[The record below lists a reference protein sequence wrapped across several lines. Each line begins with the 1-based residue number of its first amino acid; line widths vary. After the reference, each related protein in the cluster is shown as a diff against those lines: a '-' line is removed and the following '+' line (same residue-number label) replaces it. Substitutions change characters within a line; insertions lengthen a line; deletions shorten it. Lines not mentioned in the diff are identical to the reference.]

1 MGQKKSSAIGA
12 RGIGKKNFGKPKREG
27 TEKLN
32 MEPLKQAK
40 NYKGPQGPVVL
51 AILDGVGIGTC
62 KEGDIV
68 SRANTPTL
76 DWLRQNTLG
85 TKLKAH
91 GIAVGM
97 PSDADMGNSEIGHN
111 AIGCGR
117 VFAQGAR
124 LVNEAIENRTLFNGE
139 VWKELIENVTRHR
152 SKLHFIGLFSDGN
165 VHSHIDHLE
174 ALLKE
179 AKNQGVKK
187 ACVHILLDGR
197 DVPPTSAL
205 EYVARFEDFLA
216 GLKKDSDIDF
226 AIASGGGRM
235 QITMDRYQANWDLVE
250 RGWKTHVL
258 GDGRKF
264 KSAREAIETL
274 RQEDPGVID
283 QDLPPFVIARN
294 NAPLG
299 PIKENDSVI
308 FFNFRGDRAIE
319 ISMAFEEE
327 NFDKFP
333 RGPKLNVKFAGMMQ
347 YDGDA
352 LIPKKYLVNPPGIDR
367 TVGEYL
373 VKSGVR
379 QLAISETQ
387 KFGHVTYF
395 FNGNRSGKFD
405 DSLEDYVEIPSD
417 RVPFEQ
423 RPWMKAAEITDKVV
437 EAIGGGRYRFI
448 RLNYANGDMV
458 GHTGIIEAVEI
469 AVEAVDLCLSRL
481 LRAVKK
487 ASGILVVSA
496 DHGNADDM
504 FECNHK
510 TGEIICDEKTGKP
523 KPRTA
528 HSLNPVFAYVYE
540 PTGNV
545 KMGLSQHAN
554 LGISS
559 LAATCLTLLGFVP
572 PEDYTPSIIDIK

>member
-1 MGQKKSSAIGA
+1 MK
-12 RGIGKKNFGKPKREG
+12 
-27 TEKLN
+27 
-32 MEPLKQAK
+32 PLKKAK
-40 NYKGPQGPVVL
+40 TYGGPQGPVVL

-62 KEGDIV
+62 AEGDMV

-76 DWLRQNTLG
+76 DWLAQNALSA
-85 TKLKAH
+85 KLKAH
-91 GIAVGM
+91 GTAVGM

-124 LVNEAIENRTLFNGE
+124 LVNEAIENRTLIKGE
-139 VWKELIENVTRHR
+139 VWKELIENVNFHHSR
-152 SKLHFIGLFSDGN
+152 LHFIGLFSDGN

-179 AKNQGVKK
+179 AKNQGVKT

-205 EYVARFEDFLA
+205 EYVERLENFLA

-235 QITMDRYQANWDLVE
+235 QITMDRYQANWGMVE
-250 RGWKTHVL
+250 LGWKTHVL
-258 GDGRKF
+258 GEGRQF
-264 KSAREAIETL
+264 LSAREAIETL
-274 RQEDPGVID
+274 RRENPDAID
-283 QDLPPFVIARN
+283 QDLPPFVIGRN
-294 NAPLG
+294 GTPLG
-299 PIKENDSVI
+299 PIEENDSVI

-319 ISMAFEEE
+319 ISKTFEEDE
-327 NFDKFP
+327 FDKFS
-333 RGPKLNVKFAGMMQ
+333 RGPKLNVKYAGMMQ

-373 VKSGVR
+373 VKAGVK

-405 DSLEDYVEIPSD
+405 DVLEDYIEIPSD
-417 RVPFEQ
+417 RVPFEE
-423 RPWMKAAEITDKVV
+423 RPWMKAAEITDRVV
-437 EAIGGGRYRFI
+437 EAILSGTYGFI

-458 GHTGIIEAVEI
+458 GHTGMTQAVEI
-469 AVEAVDLCLSRL
+469 AVEAVDLCLARL
-481 LRAVKK
+481 ARAVKK
-487 ASGILVVSA
+487 ARGILIVSA

-504 FECNHK
+504 FECNYK
-510 TGEIICDEKTGKP
+510 TGEIIYDEKTGKP
-523 KPRTA
+523 RSRTA

-540 PTGNV
+540 PTGKV
-545 KMGLSQHAN
+545 KMGLSQHKN

-559 LAATCLTLLGFVP
+559 LAATCLTLLGFEP
-572 PEDYTPSIIDIK
+572 PQDYTPSIVDIK

>member
-1 MGQKKSSAIGA
+1 
-12 RGIGKKNFGKPKREG
+12 
-27 TEKLN
+27 
-32 MEPLKQAK
+32 MEPLKQAT
-40 NYKGPQGPVVL
+40 NFKGVRGPLVL
-51 AILDGVGIGTC
+51 AILDGVGIGSC
-62 KEGDIV
+62 REGDYV
-68 SRANTPTL
+68 SRADTPTL
-76 DWLRQNTLG
+76 DWLAQNALG

-91 GIAVGM
+91 GTAVGM

-124 LVNEAIENRTLFNGE
+124 LVNEAIEHRTLFEGE
-139 VWKELIENVTRHR
+139 IWKELIENVNRHH
-152 SKLHFIGLFSDGN
+152 SKLHFIGLLSDGN
-165 VHSHIDHLE
+165 VHSHINHLE
-174 ALLKE
+174 ALLRE
-179 AKNQGVKK
+179 AKTQGVKK
-187 ACVHILLDGR
+187 ACIHILLDGR

-205 EYVARFEDFLA
+205 EYVDRFENFLA
-216 GLKKDSDIDF
+216 GLKKGSAIDF

-235 QITMDRYQANWDLVE
+235 QITMDRYQANWGMVE
-250 RGWKTHVL
+250 QGWKTHVL
-258 GDGRKF
+258 GEGRKF

-274 RQEDPGVID
+274 RRENPDTID

-319 ISMAFEEE
+319 ISLAFEEE

-333 RGPKLNVKFAGMMQ
+333 RGPKPNVKYAGMMQ

-373 VKSGVR
+373 VKAGIR

-405 DSLEDYVEIPSD
+405 DALEDYVEIPSD

-423 RPWMKAAEITDKVV
+423 RPWMKAAEITDRVV
-437 EAIGGGRYRFI
+437 VAIESGPYRFI

-458 GHTGIIEAVEI
+458 GHTGILPAVKI
-469 AVEAVDLCLSRL
+469 AVETVDLCLSRL
-481 LRAVKK
+481 ASAVKK
-487 ASGILVVSA
+487 AKGILVVSA

-504 FECNHK
+504 FECNPK

-523 KPRTA
+523 KLRTA

-540 PTGNV
+540 PTGTV
-545 KMGLSQHAN
+545 KMELSRHAN

-559 LAATCLTLLGFVP
+559 LAATCLTLLGFEP

>member
-1 MGQKKSSAIGA
+1 
-12 RGIGKKNFGKPKREG
+12 
-27 TEKLN
+27 
-32 MEPLKQAK
+32 MEPLKKAK
-40 NYKGPQGPVVL
+40 NFKGPEGPVVL
-51 AILDGVGIGTC
+51 VILDGVGIGSC
-62 KEGDIV
+62 AEGDMV

-76 DWLRQNTLG
+76 DWLAQNALAA
-85 TKLKAH
+85 KLKAH
-91 GIAVGM
+91 GTAVGM

-124 LVNEAIENRTLFNGE
+124 LVNEAIKKRTLFEGK
-139 VWKELIENVTRHR
+139 VWKDLIENVIHHHTT
-152 SKLHFIGLFSDGN
+152 LHFIGLFSDGN

-179 AKNQGVKK
+179 AKNLGVKK

-205 EYVARFEDFLA
+205 EYVDRLENFLA

-235 QITMDRYQANWDLVE
+235 QITMDRYQANWGMVE

-258 GDGRKF
+258 GEGRKF
-264 KSAREAIETL
+264 GSAREAIETL
-274 RQEDPGVID
+274 RRENPDAID

-294 NAPLG
+294 NKPLG
-299 PIKENDSVI
+299 QIKENDSVI

-319 ISMAFEEE
+319 ISMAFEDEQF
-327 NFDKFP
+327 NKFP
-333 RGPKLNVKFAGMMQ
+333 RGPKLNVKYAGMMQ

-352 LIPKKYLVNPPGIDR
+352 LIPKKFLVNPPGIDR

-373 VKSGVR
+373 VRSGVR

-405 DSLEDYVEIPSD
+405 DALEDYIEVPSD
-417 RVPFEQ
+417 IVPFEQ

-437 EAIGGGRYRFI
+437 EAIMGGSYGFI

-458 GHTGIIEAVEI
+458 GHTGIPQAVVI
-469 AVEAVDLCLSRL
+469 AVETVDLCLARL
-481 LRAVKK
+481 VRAVKK
-487 ASGILVVSA
+487 ANGILIVSA

-504 FECNHK
+504 YECNHQ
-510 TGEIICDEKTGKP
+510 TGEILYDEKTGKP
-523 KPRTA
+523 RPRTA

-540 PTGNV
+540 PTGSI
-545 KMGLSQHAN
+545 KMRLSNHKD

-559 LAATCLTLLGFVP
+559 LAATCLTLLGFEP
-572 PEDYTPSIIDIK
+572 PEDYTPSIVVIN

>member
-1 MGQKKSSAIGA
+1 
-12 RGIGKKNFGKPKREG
+12 
-27 TEKLN
+27 
-32 MEPLKQAK
+32 MEPLKEAK
-40 NYKGPQGPVVL
+40 KFKGPEGPVVL

-62 KEGDIV
+62 AEGDVV

-76 DWLRQNTLG
+76 DWLAQNALNA
-85 TKLKAH
+85 KLKAH
-91 GIAVGM
+91 GTAVGM
-97 PSDADMGNSEIGHN
+97 PSDSDMGNSEIGHN

-117 VFAQGAR
+117 VFDQGAK
-124 LVNEAIENRTLFNGE
+124 LVNESIENRTLFDGT
-139 VWKELIENVTRHR
+139 VWKELIENVIGHNSR
-152 SKLHFIGLFSDGN
+152 LHFIGLFSDGN
-165 VHSHIDHLE
+165 VHSHINHLE
-174 ALLKE
+174 ALLTKV
-179 AKNQGVKK
+179 KNQGVKK

-205 EYVARFEDFLA
+205 EYVDRLENFLSD
-216 GLKKDSDIDF
+216 LKQNNEIDF

-235 QITMDRYQANWDLVE
+235 KITMDRYQANWGMVE
-250 RGWKTHVL
+250 LGWKTHVL
-258 GDGRKF
+258 GKGRTF
-264 KSAREAIETL
+264 GSAREAIETL
-274 RQEDPGVID
+274 RQENPETID
-283 QDLPPFVIARN
+283 QDLAPFVIGRN
-294 NAPLG
+294 NKPLG
-299 PIKENDSVI
+299 PIEEDDSVI

-319 ISMAFEEE
+319 ISMAFEQEA
-327 NFDKFP
+327 FHKFP
-333 RGPKLNVKFAGMMQ
+333 RGPKLNVKYAGMMQ

-373 VKSGVR
+373 VKAGVK

-405 DSLEDYVEIPSD
+405 ESLEDYIEVPSD
-417 RVPFEQ
+417 IVPFEE

-437 EAIGGGRYRFI
+437 EAILGGKYDFI

-458 GHTGIIEAVEI
+458 GHTGIPQAVEI
-469 AVEAVDLCLSRL
+469 AVETVDLCIRRL
-481 LRAVKK
+481 VKAVKK
-487 ASGILVVSA
+487 ANGILVVTA

-504 FECNHK
+504 YECNYK
-510 TGEIICDEKTGKP
+510 TGEIIYDEKTGEP

-540 PTGNV
+540 PTGSI
-545 KMGLSQHAN
+545 KIKLSDHDD

-559 LAATCLTLLGFVP
+559 LAATCLTLLGFEA
-572 PEDYTPSIIDIK
+572 PEDYTPSIVKIN

>member
-1 MGQKKSSAIGA
+1 MK
-12 RGIGKKNFGKPKREG
+12 
-27 TEKLN
+27 
-32 MEPLKQAK
+32 PLKKAK
-40 NYKGPQGPVVL
+40 HYKGPQGPVVL
-51 AILDGVGIGTC
+51 AILDGVGIGSC

-68 SRANTPTL
+68 SRANTPIL
-76 DWLRQNTLG
+76 DWLAQNALS

-91 GIAVGM
+91 GTAVGM

-124 LVNEAIENRTLFNGE
+124 LVNEAIENRTLFKGD
-139 VWKELIENVTRHR
+139 VWKELIENVLSHH

-165 VHSHIDHLE
+165 VHSHINHLE

-187 ACVHILLDGR
+187 VCVHILLDGR

-205 EYVARFEDFLA
+205 QYVDRFENFLA
-216 GLKKDSDIDF
+216 GLKKESDIDF

-235 QITMDRYQANWDLVE
+235 QITMDRYQANWGMVE

-264 KSAREAIETL
+264 ESAREAIETL
-274 RQEDPGVID
+274 RRENPDTID
-283 QDLPPFVIARN
+283 QDLPPFVIGRN
-294 NAPLG
+294 NEPLG
-299 PIKENDSVI
+299 PIEENDSVI

-319 ISMAFEEE
+319 ISQAFEEE

-333 RGPKLNVKFAGMMQ
+333 RGPRLNLKYAGMMQ

-373 VKSGVR
+373 VKAGIR

-405 DSLEDYVEIPSD
+405 DSLEDYIEVPSD
-417 RVPFEQ
+417 IVPFEQ
-423 RPWMKAAEITDKVV
+423 RPWMKAAEITDRVV
-437 EAIGGGRYRFI
+437 EAIVGGQYRFI

-458 GHTGIIEAVEI
+458 GHTGIPEAVEI
-469 AVEAVDLCLSRL
+469 AVETVDLCLSRL
-481 LRAVKK
+481 VRAVKK
-487 ASGILVVSA
+487 AGGILVVSA

-504 FECNHK
+504 FECNYK
-510 TGEIICDEKTGKP
+510 TGETIYDEKTGKP

-540 PTGNV
+540 PTGNL
-545 KMGLSQHAN
+545 KMGLSHHEN

-572 PEDYTPSIIDIK
+572 PEDYTPSIIVIN

>member
-1 MGQKKSSAIGA
+1 MK
-12 RGIGKKNFGKPKREG
+12 
-27 TEKLN
+27 
-32 MEPLKQAK
+32 PLKKARH
-40 NYKGPQGPVVL
+40 YKGPQGPVVL

-62 KEGDIV
+62 AEGDMV

-76 DWLRQNTLG
+76 DWLAQNALAA
-85 TKLKAH
+85 KLKAH
-91 GIAVGM
+91 GTAVGM
-97 PSDADMGNSEIGHN
+97 PSDSDMGNSEIGHN

-124 LVNEAIENRTLFNGE
+124 LVNEALESRTLFEGA
-139 VWKELIENVTRHR
+139 VWKELIENVVDHDSR
-152 SKLHFIGLFSDGN
+152 LHFIGLFSDGN
-165 VHSHIDHLE
+165 VHSHVDHLE
-174 ALLKE
+174 AMLAE
-179 AKNQGVKK
+179 AKNEGVKK

-205 EYVARFEDFLA
+205 EYVDRLEDFLST
-216 GLKKDSDIDF
+216 LKKDSNIDF

-235 QITMDRYQANWDLVE
+235 KITMDRYQANWGMVE
-250 RGWKTHVL
+250 LGWKTHVR
-258 GDGRKF
+258 GEGRKF
-264 KSAREAIETL
+264 ASAREAIETL
-274 RQEDPGVID
+274 RQENPDVID
-283 QDLPPFVIARN
+283 QDLPPFVIGRN
-294 NAPLG
+294 NLPLG
-299 PIKENDSVI
+299 PIEKNDSVI

-319 ISMAFEEE
+319 ISRAFEEDE
-327 NFDKFP
+327 FDKFA
-333 RGPKLNVKFAGMMQ
+333 RGPKLDVKYAGMMQ

-373 VKSGVR
+373 VKAGVK

-405 DSLEDYVEIPSD
+405 DSLEDYIEVPSD
-417 RVPFEQ
+417 NVPFEE

-437 EAIGGGRYRFI
+437 DAILGGTYDFI

-458 GHTGIIEAVEI
+458 GHTGNLQAVEI
-469 AVEAVDLCLSRL
+469 AVETVDLCIRRL
-481 LRAVKK
+481 IKALKK
-487 ASGILVVSA
+487 TNGILVVTA

-504 FECNHK
+504 YECNHK
-510 TGEIICDEKTGKP
+510 TGEIIYDEKTGKP

-540 PTGNV
+540 PTGTI
-545 KMGLSQHAN
+545 KMKLAN
-554 LGISS
+554 HKDPGISN
-559 LAATCLTLLGFVP
+559 LAATCLTLLGFEP
-572 PEDYTPSIIDIK
+572 PEDYTPSIVVIN

>member
-1 MGQKKSSAIGA
+1 MKPLKKT
-12 RGIGKKNFGKPKREG
+12 KNF
-27 TEKLN
+27 
-32 MEPLKQAK
+32 
-40 NYKGPQGPVVL
+40 KGPEGPVVL

-62 KEGDIV
+62 REGDMV
-68 SRANTPTL
+68 ARANTPVL
-76 DWLRQNTLG
+76 DWLSKNALASR
-85 TKLKAH
+85 LKAH
-91 GIAVGM
+91 GTAVGM

-117 VFAQGAR
+117 VFAQGAK
-124 LVNEAIENRTLFNGE
+124 LVNESIEKRTLFEGE
-139 VWKELIENVTRHR
+139 VWKELIQNVVSHD

-179 AKNQGVKK
+179 AKKQGVKK

-205 EYVARFEDFLA
+205 EYVDRLENFLA
-216 GLKKDSDIDF
+216 ELRKESDIDF

-235 QITMDRYQANWDLVE
+235 KITMDRYEANWGMVE
-250 RGWKTHVL
+250 LGWKTHVL
-258 GDGRKF
+258 GEGRKF
-264 KSAREAIETL
+264 ESANEAIKTL
-274 RQEDPGVID
+274 RGENPGVID

-299 PIKENDSVI
+299 PVDENDSVI

-319 ISMAFEEE
+319 ISMAFESED
-327 NFDKFP
+327 FAKFP
-333 RGPKLNVKFAGMMQ
+333 RGPKRNVLYAGMMQ

-352 LIPKKYLVNPPGIDR
+352 LIPQNYLVNPPGIDR

-373 VKSGVR
+373 VKAGVK

-405 DSLEDYVEIPSD
+405 DSLEEYVEIPSD
-417 RVPFEQ
+417 IIPFEQ

-437 EAIGGGRYRFI
+437 EAIMTGEFKFI

-458 GHTGIIEAVEI
+458 GHTGIPEAVEI
-469 AVEAVDLCLSRL
+469 AVETVDLCIGRL
-481 LRAVKK
+481 VK
-487 ASGILVVSA
+487 AIQAANGILIVTA
-496 DHGNADDM
+496 DHGNSDDM
-504 FECNHK
+504 YECNTK
-510 TGEIICDEKTGKP
+510 TGEIVYDENTGRP

-528 HSLNPVFAYVYE
+528 HSLNPVFAYIYE
-540 PTGNV
+540 PSGKINLR
-545 KMGLSQHAN
+545 LSEYTD

-559 LAATCLTLLGFVP
+559 LAATCLRLLGFEP
-572 PEDYTPSIIDIK
+572 PEDYTPSLVTIN